1 MKKRCNDN
9 ADKTPS
15 FESSGYIPYVVFET
29 MVERYERYLVRYER
43 YLNGTILASIG
54 FCLLFAA
61 IAAAVCLM

>member
-1 MKKRCNDN
+1 MMKKRCNEKV
-9 ADKTPS
+9 DKTPS

-29 MVERYERYLVRYER
+29 TVVRYER
-43 YLNGTILASIG
+43 YLKGTILASIG